1 MPVFVFLSADVNRRL
16 FSSGFSRT
24 VFLTILAP
32 FACYIDDAFFTG
44 SMRIGVVDAG
54 RGTVF
59 HICLLFCFFY
69 RSRYCLIDR
78 YFFLCYNGCTGFSGV
93 LFILF
98 FRSMVFGFFGILHKQ
113 TGQPNCPVC
122 FFLFFS
128 CILFCSCYT
137 ENRKK
142 RISCSPLGGVG
153 WRTAT
158 VPARTVFGEE
168 ERYVRCRSFLYCKGG

>member
-1 MPVFVFLSADVNRRL
+1 MPVFVFLSADVNWRL

-44 SMRIGVVDAG
+44 SMCIGIIDAG

-78 YFFLCYNGCTGFSGV
+78 YFFICYNGCTGFSGV

-98 FRSMVFGFFGILHKQ
+98 FVRWYLGFLESSI
-113 TGQPNCPVC
+113 
-122 FFLFFS
+122 
-128 CILFCSCYT
+128 
-137 ENRKK
+137 NR
-142 RISCSPLGGVG
+142 RDS
-153 WRTAT
+153 
-158 VPARTVFGEE
+158 
-168 ERYVRCRSFLYCKGG
+168 

>member
-59 HICLLFCFFY
+59 HMVFVSSFAFSIAPVTVLLTGIFFSVIMVVPDFPGFFSYFFFVRWYLGFLESSIDRRGSLAVPSVFFCF
-69 RSRYCLIDR
+69 SLV
-78 YFFLCYNGCTGFSGV
+78 FFFV
-93 LFILF
+93 PVILKIERKE
-98 FRSMVFGFFGILHKQ
+98 FRAAPSA
-113 TGQPNCPVC
+113 
-122 FFLFFS
+122 
-128 CILFCSCYT
+128 
-137 ENRKK
+137 EW
-142 RISCSPLGGVG
+142 GGVP
-153 WRTAT
+153 RQS
-158 VPARTVFGEE
+158 RH
-168 ERYVRCRSFLYCKGG
+168 ERFLGKRNGT

>member
-1 MPVFVFLSADVNRRL
+1 MSVFVFLSADVNRRL

-44 SMRIGVVDAG
+44 SMCIGIIDAG

-78 YFFLCYNGCTGFSGV
+78 YFFLCYNDCTGFSGV

-98 FRSMVFGFFGILHKQ
+98 FVRWYLGFLESSIDRRDSLAVPSVFFCFSLVFFFVPVILK
-113 TGQPNCPVC
+113 
-122 FFLFFS
+122 
-128 CILFCSCYT
+128 I
-137 ENRKK
+137 ERKEF
-142 RISCSPLGGVG
+142 RAAPSAEWGGVP
-153 WRTAT
+153 RQS
-158 VPARTVFGEE
+158 RH
-168 ERYVRCRSFLYCKGG
+168 ERFLGKRNGT